1 MHQQRRRHRENHNMP
16 ILAPETSV
24 FPENLFNDFSAET
37 SQRCWMAVYTKAR
50 QEKAL
55 ARQLLQQKTP
65 FYLPLIA
72 KDNFIRGK
80 RIQSYIPLF
89 TGYIF
94 LFCSEEE
101 RVQALTTNRI
111 SRILPVRDQQ
121 QLFNDLRQVRHLI
134 ESNAPLTVERRL
146 MPGRRVRVIAGVLAG
161 LEGTVT
167 ARRTASR
174 LFVAVNM
181 LQQGVSVAIDDFMVE
196 PIDL

>member
-1 MHQQRRRHRENHNMP
+1 MP
-16 ILAPETSV
+16 ILAAETSV
-24 FPENLFNDFSAET
+24 FPENLFDDFSAE
-37 SQRCWMAVYTKAR
+37 SCQRSWMAVYTKAR

-55 ARQLLQQKTP
+55 ARQLLQQKMP
-65 FYLPLIA
+65 FYLPLVA

-80 RIQSYIPLF
+80 RIRSYIPLF

-94 LFCSEEE
+94 LYGSEEE
-101 RVQALTTNRI
+101 RVGALTTNRI

-121 QLFNDLRQVRHLI
+121 QLFNDLRQLRHLI

-167 ARRTASR
+167 ARRTPSR

-196 PIDL
+196 PIDM